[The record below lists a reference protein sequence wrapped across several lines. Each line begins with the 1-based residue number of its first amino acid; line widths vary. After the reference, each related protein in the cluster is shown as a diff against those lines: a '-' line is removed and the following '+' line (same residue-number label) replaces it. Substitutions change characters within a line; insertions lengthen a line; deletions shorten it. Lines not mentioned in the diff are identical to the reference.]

1 MASVISITQ
10 DLFTAGIVKGRVS
23 NPKLML
29 DSMKSRNAEL
39 KELIQNG
46 VGVHHAGMLRS
57 DRNLVEKMFEEGML
71 KLLVCTAT
79 LAWGVNLPAHTVL
92 IKGSQLHYYPSPFV
106 LPNALL
112 PFIRPQARR
121 STTRRRA
128 GSKSCRYST

>member
-1 MASVISITQ
+1 
-10 DLFTAGIVKGRVS
+10 LFTAGIVKGRES

-29 DSMKSRNAEL
+29 DAMKSRNNEL
-39 KELIQNG
+39 KELIQSG

-92 IKGSQLHYYPSPFV
+92 IKGPTHPCLFCERV
-106 LPNALL
+106 CLL
-112 PFIRPQARR
+112 PVVL
-121 STTRRRA
+121 
-128 GSKSCRYST
+128 YSRV